1 MSIAY
6 TYIMSTYDKRIY
18 IHAYKKY
25 LKDKTCYIELEI
37 FMYKLCVA
45 S

>member
-1 MSIAY
+1 MI
-6 TYIMSTYDKRIY
+6 KEY

-25 LKDKTCYIELEI
+25 LKDKMCYIELEI

>member
-25 LKDKTCYIELEI
+25 LKGKTCYIELEI
-37 FMYKLCVA
+37 FMYKLYVT